1 MSSLNMSESV
11 VQSPTS
17 GASEHAPAPAEA
29 VEREPFELVI
39 EPRKGWIGV
48 NWAEMAHYRELLYFL
63 TWRDVKVRYKQT
75 VLGVAWA
82 ILVPVFQ
89 MVIFTA
95 IFGNFAGIKDKL
107 PEALKDHYSLFVYAG
122 LLPWTFFATG
132 IGSGGLSLVNQ
143 QHLLTK
149 IYFPRMFVPAATVG
163 GALVDFAISFGVF
176 ACLMAWNVYAPSWQI
191 VFLPLF
197 FALMILAA
205 MGVSLALSALTV
217 SYRDFRFLIPF
228 MVQAWMFLSPVI
240 YPNSMMQK
248 WHWLMALNPMTGI
261 IEGYRSCIFGDVLE
275 WNVADIAISTVTTLL
290 LFTFG
295 LFYFRKTERRFADV
309 A

>member
-132 IGSGGLSLVNQ
+132 IGSGGLS
-143 QHLLTK
+143 
-149 IYFPRMFVPAATVG
+149 
-163 GALVDFAISFGVF
+163 
-176 ACLMAWNVYAPSWQI
+176 
-191 VFLPLF
+191 
-197 FALMILAA
+197 
-205 MGVSLALSALTV
+205 
-217 SYRDFRFLIPF
+217 
-228 MVQAWMFLSPVI
+228 
-240 YPNSMMQK
+240 
-248 WHWLMALNPMTGI
+248 
-261 IEGYRSCIFGDVLE
+261 
-275 WNVADIAISTVTTLL
+275 
-290 LFTFG
+290 
-295 LFYFRKTERRFADV
+295 
-309 A
+309 